1 MGKTPVRL
9 KAVIYTLS
17 PYQVKVMSGLYK
29 DLPQKIHH
37 KISENWISATLLLG
51 PIIGTYTYAQNYK
64 EKEKLAHRILQ
75 EPSSL
80 PQYEDS
86 EDTNGPISGACS
98 EPVDDVHLK
107 RSNRQIPL
115 AFSELFSYHKVVET

>member
-64 EKEKLAHRILQ
+64 EKEKLAHR
-75 EPSSL
+75 
-80 PQYEDS
+80 Y
-86 EDTNGPISGACS
+86 
-98 EPVDDVHLK
+98 
-107 RSNRQIPL
+107 
-115 AFSELFSYHKVVET
+115 